1 LKLHFKRIV
10 VMPKKFAGEN
20 SKAVA
25 AKARKNEKAASEKAA
40 KDKAAEDALWE
51 EDKSLSKK
59 LAKKEEAERKRLE
72 ASAKK
77 KERQELVEQEQAQI
91 ISKLQKANPIKVTQA
106 QIREEGARREAA
118 ARGKSVTEVETHLNK
133 PLEENVN
140 RMEVEGEEARTV
152 EEAISVLSIGPSKPA
167 VDKHPEKRM
176 KAAYEDFEKERLPQL
191 KAENGNMRLSQ
202 LKQMLRKE
210 WQKHPNNPLNVKLA
224 AMAADRL

>member
-1 LKLHFKRIV
+1 
-10 VMPKKFAGEN
+10 MPKKFAGEN

-25 AKARKNEKAASEKAA
+25 AKARKNEKDAS
-40 KDKAAEDALWE
+40 DKSKRDAAAEDAKWADD
-51 EDKSLSKK
+51 DKGLAKK

-77 KERQELVEQEQAQI
+77 KERQDLAQEEEANI
-91 ISKLQKANPIKVTQA
+91 VNKLQKINPKKITQA
-106 QIREEGARREAA
+106 QIRDDDAKREAA
-118 ARGKSVTEVETHLNK
+118 ARGKSTEPETHLSK

-140 RMEVEGEEARTV
+140 RLEVEGEARTLD
-152 EEAISVLSIGPSKPA
+152 EAISVLSIKDGPS

-191 KAENGNMRLSQ
+191 KAENNNMRLSQ

-224 AMAADRL
+224 AMAAEMKV